1 MDKNDFLK
9 QLEENGISPAI
20 VSFDSSIHEG
30 YNIRKNRVRWEIF
43 LRERGRE
50 YNCMGFP
57 SESDALQYMLEILVK
72 LYGNKE

>member
-1 MDKNDFLK
+1 MDRNDFLK
-9 QLEENGISPAI
+9 QLEENGISPTI

-30 YNIRKNRVRWEIF
+30 YNIRKNRVWWEIF